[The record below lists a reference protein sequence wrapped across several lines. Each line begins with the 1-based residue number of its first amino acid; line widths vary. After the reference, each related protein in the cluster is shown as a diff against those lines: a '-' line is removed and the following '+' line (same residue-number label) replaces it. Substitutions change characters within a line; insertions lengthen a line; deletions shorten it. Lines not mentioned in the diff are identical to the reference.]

1 MIAAVVS
8 TGDLLS
14 AESLILTVVSGL
26 LALCYSEIQS
36 ALRLEKRLRVEDRRP
51 EIDTMTR
58 SLWRRAIPLTVLAAA
73 ATAVFAPNS
82 IQLVRRAEPLLRG
95 DMPPYDP
102 IAVSVVGVNI
112 GMALVTLYAGALAVA
127 LVTRRRSFRRS

>member
-1 MIAAVVS
+1 MIGAAVS

-14 AESLILTVVSGL
+14 AEALILTIVSGL
-26 LALCYSEIQS
+26 LALWYGEIRS
-36 ALRLEKRLRVEDRRP
+36 ALRLDKRLRVEDREP
-51 EIDTMTR
+51 EIETMTR
-58 SLWRRAIPLTVLAAA
+58 SLWRRAVPFALLAAA

-82 IQLVRRAEPLLRG
+82 IELVRRLEPLANG

-112 GMALVTLYAGALAVA
+112 GMALVALYAGGLALA
-127 LVTRRRSFRRS
+127 LVGRRRSFRHT

>member
-1 MIAAVVS
+1 MIVAAVS

-26 LALCYSEIQS
+26 LALWYSEIQN
-36 ALRLEKRLRVEDRRP
+36 ALRVEKKLRVEDRRP
-51 EIDTMTR
+51 EIETMTR
-58 SLWRRAIPLTVLAAA
+58 SLWRRAIPLTLLALA

-82 IQLVRRAEPLLRG
+82 IQLVRRIEPLFHR

-112 GMALVTLYAGALAVA
+112 GMALVALYSGGLAFA
-127 LVTRRRSFRRS
+127 LVARRRSFRQP